1 MTGAN
6 KFANTAMQHGQLYL
20 KIFFIITH
28 SIVYRGGILPPQYFL
43 NFTRKMNKI
52 IVFGISVLSLFTQ
65 CTTTA
70 QPLKT
75 TANKTVETDT
85 IAEKMV
91 LYQRAIGGWAKAV
104 DNVKIDYKKPLSEGD
119 RAAVID
125 DANRNDATIDNN
137 ATTREIKHL
146 LTVYKKTANVK
157 YLKSAE
163 NGIRYLLKMQYENGG
178 FPQFYPDTS
187 GYRKH
192 ITFNDNAMTNALEV
206 LKNVAEGKKD
216 ADSVDKSLVEPAKKA
231 VERGIDCI
239 LKLQIRKDGKLT
251 VWCAQHDLNTFKPTK
266 ARAYELPSLSGQETV
281 GILAFLMSIDN
292 PSEAVK
298 TAIKSGVEWLELNK
312 IKGFKYEDIVA
323 PKEKSRK
330 DRVLIADAN
339 STIWARFYDLETG
352 KPYFCGRDGVKKA
365 TVAEIENERRVGYA
379 WYGSWAADLLEKK
392 YPKWAV
398 KWGK

>member
-1 MTGAN
+1 MFTEGEN
-6 KFANTAMQHGQLYL
+6 
-20 KIFFIITH
+20 
-28 SIVYRGGILPPQYFL
+28 LPPQYFL
-43 NFTRKMNKI
+43 NLTKKMNKI
-52 IVFGISVLSLFTQ
+52 IGFSIAFLSLFTQ
-65 CTTTA
+65 CKTA
-70 QPLKT
+70 AQTAKT
-75 TANKTVETDT
+75 TDNSTVQTDS

-91 LYQRAIGGWAKAV
+91 IYQRSVGGWTKAV

-146 LTVYKKTANVK
+146 LTAYKKTLNVK

-163 NGIRYLLKMQYENGG
+163 NGIRYLFKMQYENGG

-192 ITFNDNAMTNALEV
+192 ITLNDNAMVNALEV

-231 VERGIDCI
+231 VERGIDCL
-239 LKLQIRKDGKLT
+239 LKLQIRKEGKLT
-251 VWCAQHDLNTFKPTK
+251 VWCAQHDLKTFKPTK

-281 GILAFLMSIDN
+281 GILAFLMSVDN
-292 PSEAVK
+292 PSENVK
-298 TAIKSGVEWLELNK
+298 LAIKSGVEWLELNK
-312 IKGFKYEDIVA
+312 IKGFKYEDVAA
-323 PKEKSRK
+323 PKEKSGK

-339 STIWARFYDLETG
+339 ATIWARFYDLDTG

-365 TVAEIENERRVGYA
+365 TLAEVENERRTGYA
-379 WYGSWAADLLEKK
+379 WYGTWAANLLEKQ
-392 YPKWAV
+392 YPKWVAKWV
-398 KWGK
+398 K

>member
-1 MTGAN
+1 
-6 KFANTAMQHGQLYL
+6 
-20 KIFFIITH
+20 
-28 SIVYRGGILPPQYFL
+28 
-43 NFTRKMNKI
+43 MNKI
-52 IVFGISVLSLFTQ
+52 IPFSIGILSLFTQ
-65 CTTTA
+65 CKTVA

-75 TANKTVETDT
+75 ATNATNTAVETDS

-91 LYQRAIGGWAKAV
+91 IYQRSVGGWAKAL

-137 ATTREIKHL
+137 ATSREVRYL
-146 LTVYKKTANVK
+146 LTAYKKTTNVK

-163 NGIRYLLKMQYENGG
+163 NGIRYLLEMQYKTGG

-192 ITFNDNAMTNALEV
+192 ITFNDNAMINALEV

-216 ADSVDKSLVEPAKKA
+216 GELVDKSLVEPAKKA

-239 LKLQIRKDGKLT
+239 LKLQVRQNGKLT

-281 GILAFLMSIDN
+281 GILAFLMSMDK

-298 TAIKSGVEWLELNK
+298 AAIKAGVEWLELNK
-312 IKGFKYEDIVA
+312 IKGFKYEDIDA
-323 PKEKSRK
+323 PKEKSGK

-339 STIWARFYDLETG
+339 STIWARFYDLDTG

-379 WYGSWAADLLEKK
+379 WYGSWAANLLEKQ
-392 YPKWAV
+392 YPKWVEKWV
-398 KWGK
+398 K

>member
-1 MTGAN
+1 
-6 KFANTAMQHGQLYL
+6 
-20 KIFFIITH
+20 
-28 SIVYRGGILPPQYFL
+28 
-43 NFTRKMNKI
+43 MNKLI
-52 IVFGISVLSLFTQ
+52 TFSILILSLFTQ

-75 TANKTVETDT
+75 TTNPAVETDT

-91 LYQRAIGGWAKAV
+91 IYQRNVGGWAKAL

-137 ATTREIKHL
+137 ATSREIKYL
-146 LTVYKKTANVK
+146 LSAYKKTKNEK

-163 NGIRYLLKMQYENGG
+163 NGILYLLKMQYANGG

-192 ITFNDNAMTNALEV
+192 ITFNDNAIVNVLEI
-206 LKNVAEGKKD
+206 LKNVAESKKD
-216 ADSVDKSLVEPAKKA
+216 GELVDKSLIEPAKKA

-239 LKLQIRKDGKLT
+239 LKTQIKINGQLT

-281 GILAFLMSIDN
+281 GILAFLMTIDK
-292 PSEAVK
+292 PSEEIK
-298 TAIKSGVEWLELNK
+298 TAIKAGVNWLELNK
-312 IKGFKYEDIVA
+312 IKGFKYEDIIE
-323 PKEKSRK
+323 PKEKSGR
-330 DRVLIADAN
+330 DRVIIADAN

-352 KPYFCGRDGVKKA
+352 KPYFCGRDGIKKA

-379 WYGSWAADLLEKK
+379 WYGTWAANLLEKQ
-392 YPKWAV
+392 YPKWV
-398 KWGK
+398 EKWGK